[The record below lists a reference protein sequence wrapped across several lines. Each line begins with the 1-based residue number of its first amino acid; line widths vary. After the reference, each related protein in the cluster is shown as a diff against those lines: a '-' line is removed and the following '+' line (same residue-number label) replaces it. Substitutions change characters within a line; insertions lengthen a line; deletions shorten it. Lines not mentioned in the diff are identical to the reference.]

1 MQQLYGYRPFEGQA
15 PTDMLTWLEE
25 AAERS
30 RTNDL
35 LAAEFLE
42 ELRSRNVIVPAIST
56 VERCCADALVA
67 AERAIASRI
76 AGRLDAQSRARL
88 LSLLSETADGRM
100 TRFVWLRQFEVGSN
114 SNDMNGL
121 LDRLEF
127 LRKLAVDVGIL
138 DGIPPHRVAGLR
150 RQGERYSADGM
161 RDLSENRRFGDLGGM
176 RRRMVGHAGGCRRR
190 DA

>member
-1 MQQLYGYRPFEGQA
+1 MANRV
-15 PTDMLTWLEE
+15 EE

-35 LAAEFLE
+35 LAAEFLA
-42 ELRSRNVIVPAIST
+42 ELRRRNVIVPAIST

-76 AGRLDAQSRARL
+76 TGRLDVQSRTRL
-88 LSLLSETADGRM
+88 LSLLSETADGRI
-100 TRFVWLRQFEVGSN
+100 TRFVWSRQFEVGSN

-121 LDRLEF
+121 FDRLEF
-127 LRKLAVDVGIL
+127 LRKLAIDAGTL

-161 RDLSENRRFGDLGGM
+161 RDLPENRRLAILAACVVEWSAMFLILQKHRPPSSPRDL
-176 RRRMVGHAGGCRRR
+176 
-190 DA
+190 